1 MNFPGKEFPN
11 MKFVLIVGDGAV
23 GKMTVGQELMKI
35 TDLRLFHNHMT
46 IEPVLEVFGDFNT
59 DVILK
64 MRYLVFEEFAK
75 TDNYGMIYTCM
86 WAYDS
91 PEDWAIMNRT
101 LDIFKAVGAEIY
113 CVELTAPLD
122 IRLERNVTEN
132 RLNNKASKR
141 DIAASNE
148 RLIRHTKEHRFVSR
162 DGEVPIRNFLR
173 IDNSKLEASAVAKII
188 KETFYL

>member
-91 PEDWAIMNRT
+91 PEDWTIMNRT